1 MVVEHGSRCFMCPW
15 ILFLGVCP
23 NPRNSFQPHRTY
35 LSYSHSVNKYLPL
48 FIRTRTLF
56 RFNKSE
62 FCFPG
67 LARIFWIL
75 HVASSAEHEQMGFK
89 FPFGATP
96 KKNYRREFV
105 PTRPCRRSKKES
117 WHQQSSSKIT
127 PSYIIVFSSTEVAVF
142 DFFHSPTNEI
152 ETHNSCFRKLP
163 NNPNESN
170 PKIIHHEQAIQGRTS
185 AW

>member
-67 LARIFWIL
+67 LARIFWRFYTL
-75 HVASSAEHEQMGFK
+75 QVPRNTNKWVSSF
-89 FPFGATP
+89 
-96 KKNYRREFV
+96 RSV
-105 PTRPCRRSKKES
+105 PRLKRTIGENLFRHDPAGDQKRNHGINNLLRKS
-117 WHQQSSSKIT
+117 HHLTSSSFR
-127 PSYIIVFSSTEVAVF
+127 V
-142 DFFHSPTNEI
+142 
-152 ETHNSCFRKLP
+152 RKLP
-163 NNPNESN
+163 SSTFSILRRTKSKHTTLVSENFQTTQTNPIR
-170 PKIIHHEQAIQGRTS
+170 K
-185 AW
+185 